1 MGKSL
6 KEVLLRSHNLAQKL
20 TPPKNENSVIIYSHS
35 SCCKPVWVSF
45 FCWTQRKIFWL
56 GLGSIQI
63 LQYFCKL
70 QYTVFP
76 CVLP

>member
-56 GLGSIQI
+56 
-63 LQYFCKL
+63 
-70 QYTVFP
+70 
-76 CVLP
+76 